1 MLTQIHISNLVTIET
16 LHLDFLSGTTV
27 ITGETGAGKSM
38 LIDAIQLALGGRVAG
53 NIVRPHQE
61 KADIS
66 ICFDVSKLSSARAWL
81 KNYDLDTETNECIIR
96 RTITQDGRSRSYI
109 NGMPTTLQPLR
120 ELAEL
125 VLNIHGQ
132 HEHQTLLKS
141 DKQRDILDRYAS
153 HIDAHEEAEVLL
165 KSKNQREILDRYAG
179 HFNLV
184 DKVQAYAEEWRTL
197 HQEIHEL
204 KKLSDDRSNRSEFL
218 KFQLQELEELQLQPD
233 EFQTL
238 DLEHKQLAHAD
249 ELLQNINQALSVLT
263 EAEEHNAIR
272 SLNQAL
278 QALESV
284 QKVDPKIAAW
294 IDSLKSALIQV
305 SDTEDELRR
314 YLDSVELDPERLQ
327 QIESRI
333 TTIFDLARKHKIAP
347 QELYD
352 FQLQLAKEY
361 SELENSDER
370 LLQLTQQLQTL
381 EKNYFAVAEKLSASR
396 EGAAKKLD
404 AEITKIIRTLS
415 LPHGKFHTHFE
426 KEVTEKIASHGLE
439 KIIFQ
444 ITTNTD
450 QALQPLNKVA
460 SGGELSRI
468 GLAIH
473 IATASQHTIPTLIFD
488 EVDVGIGGGTAEIV
502 GKLLRE
508 LGKTHQVLCITH
520 QPQVASLGHHHLR
533 VEKIQKNASTQTH
546 IKLLSEKE
554 RVDEIARM
562 LGGVEITKKTLEHA
576 KEMREKIEA

>member
-1 MLTQIHISNLVTIET
+1 MLTQIHISNLVTIEN
-16 LHLDFLSGTTV
+16 LQLDFLTGTTV

-38 LIDAIQLALGGRVAG
+38 LIDAIELALGGRVTG
-53 NIVRPHQE
+53 NVVRPHQE

-81 KNYDLDTETNECIIR
+81 KNYDLDTETHECIIR

-120 ELAEL
+120 ELGEL

-141 DKQRDILDRYAS
+141 DKQREILDRYAGHS
-153 HIDAHEEAEVLL
+153 EPAAPEPIL

-184 DKVQAYAEEWRTL
+184 DKVHAYADEWRTL
-197 HQEIHEL
+197 HHEIAEL
-204 KKLSDDRSNRSEFL
+204 KKLSDDRANRSEFL
-218 KFQLQELEELQLQPD
+218 KFQLQELEELQLHPD

-263 EAEEHNAIR
+263 EAEEHNAVR
-272 SLNQAL
+272 ALNQAL
-278 QALESV
+278 QSLESV
-284 QKVDPKIAAW
+284 QKVDPKISTW
-294 IDSLKSALIQV
+294 IESIKSALIHV

-327 QIESRI
+327 QIETRI

-352 FQLQLAKEY
+352 FQLQLKQEF
-361 SELENSDER
+361 SHLENSDER
-370 LLQLTQQLQTL
+370 LNALTQQLQAI
-381 EKNYFAVAEKLSASR
+381 EANYFATAKQLSESRAKAS
-396 EGAAKKLD
+396 KKLD

-415 LPHGKFHTHFE
+415 LPHGQFHTHFE
-426 KEVTEKIASHGLE
+426 REVPEKVSSHGLE

-473 IATASQHTIPTLIFD
+473 IATASQHAIPTLIFD

-502 GKLLRE
+502 GKLLRK
-508 LGKTHQVLCITH
+508 LGQTHQVLCITH

-533 VEKIQKNASTQTH
+533 VEKIQKTGSSQTQ

-576 KEMREKIEA
+576 KEMREKTES